1 LPRSADECGPSGAR
15 HTVPHV
21 PKAAPSVAD
30 IAVITDDWSHPLL
43 NVEPPAGE
51 RGVELMPDLWLEQL
65 PHAEAEACIEACQ
78 ERGLNFDGGKRQFRQ
93 LYSFARRNAPEGALF
108 TFDSDQ
114 MVETALQ
121 LSRLIVLNSHC
132 TEWAVRVLRDYFPAA
147 QNPQLVPARCS
158 RRFFAFHVLTGERDW
173 LTQDD
178 AEALGRLLR
187 RHAEVKDDLPE
198 RVTNGMWM
206 AEWGA
211 RVPYFQ
217 PALVNTVTCLEALLK
232 TDRPKLKAQFV
243 ARTCALAEEL
253 EVDGITVEAADA
265 LYEARSDTV
274 HGGFVRIEKDSPE
287 ALRLVVFQKL
297 LMKSLRRAIEDSV
310 FCERFRSADAVRDF
324 WPVG

>member
-1 LPRSADECGPSGAR
+1 VR
-15 HTVPHV
+15 HVTKAVPT
-21 PKAAPSVAD
+21 VAD

-43 NVEPPAGE
+43 DVEPPGGE
-51 RGVELMPDLWLEQL
+51 RGIELTPGLWLEQL
-65 PHAEAEACIEACQ
+65 PHAEAEACIEGCQ

-93 LYSFARRNAPEGALF
+93 LYSFARRNAPEDALF

-114 MVETALQ
+114 VVETALQ

-132 TEWAVRVLRDYFPAA
+132 TEWAVRVLRDYFPAGE
-147 QNPQLVPARCS
+147 NPQLVPARCF

-173 LTQDD
+173 LTQEE

-243 ARTCALAEEL
+243 DRTCALAEEL
-253 EVDGITVEAADA
+253 EVDGVTVDAAA
-265 LYEARSDTV
+265 AFYEARSDTV
-274 HGGFVRIEKDSPE
+274 HGGFVRIEKESPE

-297 LMKSLRRAIEDSV
+297 LMKALRRAIEDSP
-310 FCERFRSADAVRDF
+310 FCERFLSAETVREA
-324 WPVG
+324 WRVS

>member
-1 LPRSADECGPSGAR
+1 
-15 HTVPHV
+15 
-21 PKAAPSVAD
+21 VAD

-43 NVEPPAGE
+43 EVEPPGGE
-51 RGVELMPDLWLEQL
+51 PGVELMPGLWLEQL

-78 ERGLNFDGGKRQFRQ
+78 ERGLHFDGGTRQFRQ
-93 LYSFARRNAPEGALF
+93 SYSFARRNAPERALF

-121 LSRLIVLNSHC
+121 FSRLIVLNSHC
-132 TEWAVRVLRDYFPAA
+132 TEWAVRVLRDYFPAG

-173 LTQDD
+173 LTQAD

-211 RVPYFQ
+211 RIPYFQ
-217 PALVNTVTCLEALLK
+217 PALVNTVTSLEALLK
-232 TDRPKLKAQFV
+232 TDRRKLKAQFV
-243 ARTCALAEEL
+243 HRTCALAEEL
-253 EVDGITVEAADA
+253 EVGAVTSDAADA
-265 LYEARSDTV
+265 LYEARSNTV

-287 ALRLVVFQKL
+287 ALGLVVFQKL
-297 LMKSLRRAIEDSV
+297 LMKALRRAIEDDL
-310 FCERFRSADAVRDF
+310 FCERFRSADTVREA
-324 WPVG
+324 WPVT